1 MRLRFPVRSQR
12 IGTGL
17 VLAGAY
23 AWMGLNVWL
32 APNGPSE
39 SPTWFP
45 EPPQSEQGLPRT
57 RENSPRSNYR
67 TFTADRGPGRTR
79 DTNVVWVQRP
89 KLHYPVGPVDA
100 NALDSLDILEW
111 GVSPYSVAAFFRARH
126 TWRGF
131 VSSEQLPATVA
142 NWPVDWVFGALPPP
156 RVLQA
161 LSKEALA
168 RHPLIGWERA
178 AVYHR
183 YRSRVRP
190 VRSWEELRALPGW
203 GEVDE
208 TLLRK
213 YFVLSR
219 KDSLSLHP

>member
-1 MRLRFPVRSQR
+1 MRPRFPVRSQR

-23 AWMGLNVWL
+23 LWMGLNVWL
-32 APNGPSE
+32 LPTEPPE
-39 SPTWFP
+39 KPTWFP
-45 EPPQSEQGLPRT
+45 MPPESEPKERYVRNASSKRVHFQTNKKRFPNTE
-57 RENSPRSNYR
+57 
-67 TFTADRGPGRTR
+67 R
-79 DTNVVWVQRP
+79 DTNLVWVQRP
-89 KLHYPVGPVDA
+89 KMRYPTTPMDA
-100 NALDSLDILEW
+100 NTLDSVEVLRW
-111 GVSPYSVAAFFRARH
+111 GVSPTALASFFQERR

-131 VSSEQLPATVA
+131 VSRDQLPNSAST
-142 NWPVDWVFGALPPP
+142 WPIAWTFGPLPPP
-156 RVLQA
+156 RVLHT
-161 LSKEALA
+161 LPKEALGK
-168 RHPLIGWERA
+168 HPLIGWERA
-178 AVYHR
+178 TTYHR

-203 GEVDE
+203 EEVDE